1 MNRLLGVKAKPGKAY
16 IANAKVVIRLE
27 LCKFISLKKQPSVGK
42 RLTAVFQYGF
52 G

>member
-1 MNRLLGVKAKPGKAY
+1 MLCIIIFTRESVKDG
-16 IANAKVVIRLE
+16 KVVIRLE